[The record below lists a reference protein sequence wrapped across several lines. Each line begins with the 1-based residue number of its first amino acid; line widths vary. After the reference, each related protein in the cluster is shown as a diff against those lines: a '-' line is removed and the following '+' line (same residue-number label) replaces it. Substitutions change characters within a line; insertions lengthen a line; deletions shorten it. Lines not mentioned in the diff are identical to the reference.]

1 MQVHKWFCRRYN
13 VETVFVF
20 KSSYYIYPTA
30 IDRIETKKFSRK
42 FPIVLYDI
50 REIDNLIV
58 EFKTVIYY

>member
-1 MQVHKWFCRRYN
+1 M
-13 VETVFVF
+13 ETVFVF